1 MPKRAKTASAPR
13 SDAALYLGKATEFSE
28 AAKHALR
35 QSQHDAA
42 MLNAIHAA
50 ISAADAVTVG
60 LSGLRSTDSDHQRV
74 ADLLLQVGRSGS
86 LTTHVR
92 QLRVLLSQKNMVEY
106 ESGRATAAEAS
117 DAVSRAKRIVDWA
130 RETVAS
136 GK

>member
-1 MPKRAKTASAPR
+1 
-13 SDAALYLGKATEFSE
+13 
-28 AAKHALR
+28 
-35 QSQHDAA
+35 

-74 ADLLLQVGRSGS
+74 ADLLLQVGRSES

-106 ESGRATAAEAS
+106 ESRRATAAEAS